1 MEEVKAYDHGYA
13 EGYENAIKDMYKT
26 ALFINIDD
34 SAWKELRR
42 LFKKLIELVE
52 ERKEHEI

>member
-1 MEEVKAYDHGYA
+1 MDDVKAYDHGYQ
-13 EGYENAIKDMYKT
+13 EGYQEAIKEMYKT

-42 LFKKLIELVE
+42 LFKKLLELVE
-52 ERKEHEI
+52 ERKANEV